1 MSDASF
7 PPTQWTLLVS
17 AKEAAETLVL
27 RQAREQLCLRYWRPL
42 YVYARARG
50 QNVED
55 AEDLVQGFLIR
66 MMEGDRFLAAD
77 QSRGRFRSYLLTAFQ
92 RFMTEEWR
100 REGAQKRGGGEVVVS
115 IHFEDIEEKV
125 KQLPAEESPE
135 LVFDRA
141 WAKTIVADSMAAL
154 KEKWAGDRAPVFE
167 ALKPHIALS
176 SAESLVA
183 DLGAAGAEGEHA
195 ADELEAPPRGLPA
208 ADPGACRGDAAAGL
222 GPRRGVAVFDW
233 VVGAVAPQS
242 SRQECLHHAVIS
254 QQHCSKP
261 FHTRGFDDP
270 IWLVGAE
277 AELMA
282 RQSGEASVH
291 AQCCGLSGPPVERAL
306 IELRF
311 DAGGHGADAHNEIE
325 LVCRGVL
332 HLKAPHGVRLLVVA
346 LAIHIVE
353 A

>member
-1 MSDASF
+1 MSDAFF
-7 PPTQWTLLVS
+7 PTTQWTFIVS

-42 YVYARARG
+42 YLYARARG
-50 QNVED
+50 QKAED

-141 WAKTIVADSMAAL
+141 WAKTIVADSMEAL

-176 SAESLVA
+176 SAESLVSIA
-183 DLGAAGAEGEHA
+183 ERLGRKESTLRMSLKRLREDYRLLIREHVAATLLPDSDL
-195 ADELEAPPRGLPA
+195 DE
-208 ADPGACRGDAAAGL
+208 
-222 GPRRGVAVFDW
+222 
-233 VVGAVAPQS
+233 
-242 SRQECLHHAVIS
+242 
-254 QQHCSKP
+254 
-261 FHTRGFDDP
+261 
-270 IWLVGAE
+270 
-277 AELMA
+277 
-282 RQSGEASVH
+282 
-291 AQCCGLSGPPVERAL
+291 
-306 IELRF
+306 ELRYLI
-311 DAGGHGADAHNEIE
+311 G
-325 LVCRGVL
+325 
-332 HLKAPHGVRLLVVA
+332 LLVR
-346 LAIHIVE
+346 
-353 A
+353 